1 MKLREYIVMA
11 IKLDGMSNF
20 KEAYKKAKEKNDLPN
35 HAVYFDIGQR
45 VNSCILCQLRWCN
58 NQSFNTVLISNKHLF
73 GLLVYNPI
81 ELSFELSTIHGL
93 SIIEA
98 DVDEPIVCLIA
109 R

>member
-45 VNSCILCQLRWCN
+45 VNSCILCKLKCSS
-58 NQSFNTVLISNKHLF
+58 QSCNTVLISNKHLF
-73 GLLVYNPI
+73 GLLAYNPI

-93 SIIEA
+93 SIIVA
-98 DVDEPIVCLIA
+98 DVDEPTVCLIA